1 LCAAHPGP
9 APVIVA
15 WGDGNGT
22 TARLRSRSLR
32 VDLADDLL
40 TALRGLLGAEHVHL
54 VKAD

>member
-1 LCAAHPGP
+1 
-9 APVIVA
+9 VIVA

-22 TARLRSRSLR
+22 TARLRSQSLR

>member
-1 LCAAHPGP
+1 
-9 APVIVA
+9 VIVA